1 MLTFAMGAGEEEEG
15 GGVEAEPARKT
26 EQGKKK
32 SVVVGK
38 KDGVK
43 ESSRGR
49 KDEGKVGGTR
59 KGSWHSHIKPP
70 SRAQEVAIGG
80 EFHHTCL
87 VTFWCAPFNKKC
99 DRYVVAIS

>member
-1 MLTFAMGAGEEEEG
+1 MPLTFALGAGEEE
-15 GGVEAEPARKT
+15 EAEPARKT
-26 EQGKKK
+26 EEGKKK
-32 SVVVGK
+32 GVVVGK

-49 KDEGKVGGTR
+49 KDEGKVGGR